1 MKTKIRIT
9 QVWAALLCVAI
20 IGNLIVNILS
30 SRGLGNIT
38 KYNVLLW
45 SLLIGCSLIINEKKL
60 NINLLKFILGIMF
73 LGILG
78 NIHGA
83 MLVKNGLSSVD
94 NLILNFLIIIIFI
107 AIKSAPI
114 DDKAV
119 ERIMKTL
126 VICGVITSVY
136 AMITQS
142 MYFIYIIKRLD
153 VAYNSWFYT
162 SFLGQRNILAG
173 YCFLSSIAALYLM
186 TSQKKIKNKF
196 YGIAIVLFGLQI
208 FVTNSRT
215 ASIAYLTLIFFYL
228 FFVTG
233 KKTKIIL
240 SGIIIFLVTILIR
253 NKIFVNILNTLFV
266 HITSSGV
273 DSGSIR
279 LNMWKGAIKYSIKN
293 FGLLFGLGIF
303 PVSSILHEH
312 FEYASTH
319 NTYLDAL
326 LVGGIVYLGLIIY
339 IYIQIYK
346 QIKSNR
352 DIHYCRVM
360 MSAFIAF
367 ILYNMTEAGMALF
380 TQNYFSITA
389 TIIFVLLPY
398 GYNKYIQNKN
408 Y

>member
-83 MLVKNGLSSVD
+83 VLVKNGLSSVD

-173 YCFLSSIAALYLM
+173 
-186 TSQKKIKNKF
+186 
-196 YGIAIVLFGLQI
+196 
-208 FVTNSRT
+208 
-215 ASIAYLTLIFFYL
+215 
-228 FFVTG
+228 
-233 KKTKIIL
+233 
-240 SGIIIFLVTILIR
+240 
-253 NKIFVNILNTLFV
+253 
-266 HITSSGV
+266 
-273 DSGSIR
+273 
-279 LNMWKGAIKYSIKN
+279 
-293 FGLLFGLGIF
+293 
-303 PVSSILHEH
+303 
-312 FEYASTH
+312 
-319 NTYLDAL
+319 
-326 LVGGIVYLGLIIY
+326 
-339 IYIQIYK
+339 
-346 QIKSNR
+346 
-352 DIHYCRVM
+352 
-360 MSAFIAF
+360 
-367 ILYNMTEAGMALF
+367 
-380 TQNYFSITA
+380 
-389 TIIFVLLPY
+389 
-398 GYNKYIQNKN
+398 
-408 Y
+408 